1 MHQESALSSRSGKNR
16 NPRRYNRACR
26 KTKGKLL
33 LLVARPAATVLRK
46 NTETD
51 PKLLALFRERVP
63 FLKGGC
69 MKNKRVFGFQWHL
82 TEQCDQKCKHCY
94 SVAEQKNNLIKK
106 ELNAEQCFK
115 IVDKIL
121 AFCKKTNCNP
131 GIGLSGGDPLLASYF
146 WDIAEYLKKKGL
158 KFSILGNPFHLDKA
172 IGERLI
178 SLGCE
183 NYQMSLDGLEKTH
196 DSIRKKG
203 SFRATIDAIEL
214 LKSAGVKTTIMN
226 TVSAGNFCELGKL
239 IRLVTD
245 LKVDLFGF
253 ARYCPTNSD
262 LSNMIKPLD
271 YRNLLEEV
279 WEIYSS
285 LSENKTI
292 FSLKEHL
299 FKLLLYEKGLFKPSS
314 KQVVVDGCGCS
325 IRHCAILPDGQVF
338 ACRRFVSPVG
348 NLNTST
354 MEDIFFGDE
363 MAKYRQIETLEG
375 CKDCKLLYYCRGCH
389 ATSYGAFGS
398 FFAKD
403 PQCWKIY

>member
-1 MHQESALSSRSGKNR
+1 
-16 NPRRYNRACR
+16 
-26 KTKGKLL
+26 
-33 LLVARPAATVLRK
+33 
-46 NTETD
+46 
-51 PKLLALFRERVP
+51 
-63 FLKGGC
+63 
-69 MKNKRVFGFQWHL
+69 MKEKRGFGFQWHL
-82 TEQCDQKCKHCY
+82 TERCDQKCKHCY
-94 SVAEQKNNLIKK
+94 SVAEQKNHLVKK
-106 ELNAEQCFK
+106 ALSVKQCFK

-121 AFCKKTNCNP
+121 MFCKKTKCYP
-131 GIGLSGGDPLLASYF
+131 GINISGGDPLLVDYF

-172 IGERLI
+172 TCDRLVN
-178 SLGCE
+178 LGCE
-183 NYQMSLDGLEKTH
+183 SYQMSLDGLAKTH
-196 DSIRKKG
+196 DLIRKRG

-214 LKSAGVKTTIMN
+214 LKSAGIRVASMN
-226 TVSAGNFCELGKL
+226 TISAINFSELNKL
-239 IRLVTD
+239 IWLVTD
-245 LKVDLFGF
+245 LRVDLFGF
-253 ARYCPTNSD
+253 ARYCPTSSN
-262 LSNMIKPLD
+262 LLNMIRPPD

-279 WEIYSS
+279 WETYSS
-285 LSENKTI
+285 LSDNKTI

-314 KQVVVDGCGCS
+314 KQIVVDGCGCG

-354 MEDIFFGDE
+354 MEEIFFGDE

-375 CKDCKLLYYCRGCH
+375 CKDCKLLYCCRGCH

-403 PQCWKIY
+403 PQCWKLP